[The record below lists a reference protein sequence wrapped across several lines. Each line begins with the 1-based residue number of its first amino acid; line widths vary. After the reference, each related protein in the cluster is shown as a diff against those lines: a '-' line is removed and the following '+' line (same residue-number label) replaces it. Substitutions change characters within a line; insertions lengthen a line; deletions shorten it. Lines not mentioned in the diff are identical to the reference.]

1 MADANVVPGRID
13 ILTFLELRWSLA
25 CLWIFYNTKQLQ
37 RFFTMSAVS
46 GAKAETAQ
54 QARSLVR
61 APVSDFDLNALP
73 TCIGNLG
80 GGGRSL
86 ILWSDT
92 LLSAVLI
99 LQIFSI
105 VNYYGKASSS
115 QRTTFENMLNEG
127 RETRSGSIRIC
138 KIPGRYKSWCKRAWE
153 NCNVWRWVNETEL
166 ICSCTLSPLEATWR
180 TLCSDGYE
188 KHQKDP
194 CWLPPHQRQTVVSQ
208 FFQLDRLVV
217 EGGKSVRI
225 SHFGS
230 SFLEPR

>member
-1 MADANVVPGRID
+1 
-13 ILTFLELRWSLA
+13 
-25 CLWIFYNTKQLQ
+25 
-37 RFFTMSAVS
+37 MSAVL
-46 GAKAETAQ
+46 GTKAETAQ

-138 KIPGRYKSWCKRAWE
+138 KIPGRYKS
-153 NCNVWRWVNETEL
+153 
-166 ICSCTLSPLEATWR
+166 
-180 TLCSDGYE
+180 
-188 KHQKDP
+188 
-194 CWLPPHQRQTVVSQ
+194 
-208 FFQLDRLVV
+208 
-217 EGGKSVRI
+217 
-225 SHFGS
+225 
-230 SFLEPR
+230 